1 MAYSARI
8 LADSLAINEWPNR
21 TEEGARLTTLE
32 VTFPRIVLAEF
43 NTHRVFSR
51 NSASS
56 RAIPVEKML
65 KKVKEDPFIPIYWG
79 KNQKG
84 MQAEEE
90 FAESEKEGLKLQWLR
105 ARDQAIFAAESL
117 LQTGVHKQI
126 TNRLL
131 EPWLWHTVI
140 VTATEWDNWR
150 GLRCNKDAQPEI
162 RRIADMMMELL
173 DSSKP
178 QPVKEGEWHLPLV
191 FDYAELQSAGYS
203 LTDII
208 KVCIGRCTRVSYL
221 THDGK
226 RDPRADIELCERL
239 LKSGHMSPFEHAA
252 RPMTMSEAESTYG
265 RPGQYIGDNFTPAKQ
280 FAGNF
285 RGWVQ
290 ARKLIRDEDNFLKVL
305 GTDRPFEL
313 HGVR

>member
-1 MAYSARI
+1 MAYSAKI
-8 LADSLAINEWPNR
+8 LRDSISP
-21 TEEGARLTTLE
+21 EGVRLTTLE

-65 KKVKEDPFIPIYWG
+65 KRVEEDPFIPIYWG

-84 MQAEEE
+84 MQAEQEL
-90 FAESEKEGLKLQWLR
+90 SEWDQLMAKIEWLEAKDRAVEQVQKLL
-105 ARDQAIFAAESL
+105 EL
-117 LQTGVHKQI
+117 GVHKQI

-131 EPWLWHTVI
+131 EPFMWHTVI
-140 VTATEWDNWR
+140 VTATEWENWR

-178 QPVKEGEWHLPLV
+178 TPVKEGEWHLPLV
-191 FDYAELQSAGYS
+191 FDYAELKEAGYS

-208 KVCIGRCTRVSYL
+208 KICVGRCARVSYL

-226 RDPRADIELCERL
+226 RDPKADIELYERL
-239 LKSGHMSPFEHAA
+239 LRSGHMSPFEHAA
-252 RPMTMSEAESTYG
+252 RPMTRDDAQNIIYEQIKSCVA
-265 RPGQYIGDNFTPAKQ
+265 TPLSVDPKSV
-280 FAGNF
+280 FCGNF
-285 RGWVQ
+285 RGWISQ
-290 ARKLIRDEDNFLKVL
+290 RKLIPGEAVF
-305 GTDRPFEL
+305 TST
-313 HGVR
+313 